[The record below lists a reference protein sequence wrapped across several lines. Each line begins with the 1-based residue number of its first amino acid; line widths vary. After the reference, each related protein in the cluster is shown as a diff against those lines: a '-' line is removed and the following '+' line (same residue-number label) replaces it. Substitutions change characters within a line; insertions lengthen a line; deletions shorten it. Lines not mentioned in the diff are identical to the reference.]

1 MAENKTLTGRIKEI
15 LQIEIEDE
23 QLDRKIYITAKAL
36 IGSMERGG
44 AVFDKSDDYAMISD
58 SELFCVSTGVN
69 DLLFNRA
76 GESKLSPAYMM
87 LSQQLCTGNE
97 VSHE

>member
-1 MAENKTLTGRIKEI
+1 MAEKTLTSRIKEI

-23 QLDRKIYITAKAL
+23 QTDRKIYVTAKAL

-44 AVFDKSDDYAMISD
+44 AVFDKSDDYANISD
-58 SELFCVSTGVN
+58 SEIFCVSVGVN

-87 LSQQLCTGNE
+87 LSQQLCTGNGGE
-97 VSHE
+97 SE